1 MIYQKMESEKSKN
14 QTELNLSKIK
24 KRRRH
29 TPGIIPSII
38 ADSNTC
44 DLFANCE
51 AGAKLR
57 RDDHPPPPQIY
68 DVGT

>member
-1 MIYQKMESEKSKN
+1 MIYQKMESEKSNN
-14 QTELNLSKIK
+14 QKELKLSKIK

-44 DLFANCE
+44 DLFANCQ
-51 AGAKLR
+51 AGAKVKS
-57 RDDHPPPPQIY
+57 DDNQPVKPITALL
-68 DVGT
+68 D